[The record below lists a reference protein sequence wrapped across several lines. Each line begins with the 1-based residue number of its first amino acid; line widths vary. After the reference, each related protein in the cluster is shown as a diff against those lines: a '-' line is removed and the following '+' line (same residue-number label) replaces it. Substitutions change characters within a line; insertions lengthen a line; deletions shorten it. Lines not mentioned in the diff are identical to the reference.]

1 MTDDAILDL
10 YFSRSPQAIPAAA
23 EKYGAYCRAIAGNI
37 LPSAEDAEECVND
50 AYLRSW
56 EAIPPH
62 RPERLSA
69 FLGKIT
75 RNLSLT
81 RLSRLSAKKRGSG
94 EVPLAL
100 LELQECVPAP
110 DTPESALDEK
120 LLTQA
125 LTDFLRAQKP
135 RERTVFLKRY
145 WYLCSI
151 PAIARQTGLSES
163 NVKVILHRT
172 RQALRDYLREEGID
186 L

>member
-1 MTDDAILDL
+1 MTDTAILDL
-10 YFSRSPQAIPAAA
+10 YFSRSQQAIPATA
-23 EKYGAYCRAIAGNI
+23 EKYGSYCHAIAQNI
-37 LPSAEDAEECVND
+37 LSSPSDAEECVND
-50 AYLRSW
+50 TYLRAW

-81 RLSRLSAKKRGSG
+81 RLSRLSARKRGGG

-100 LELQECVPAP
+100 VELEECVPSP
-110 DTPESALDEK
+110 DTPESALEEK

-125 LTDFLRAQKP
+125 LADFLRGRRP

-151 PAIARQTGLSES
+151 SAIARQTGLSES
-163 NVKVILHRT
+163 SVKATLHRT
-172 RQALRDYLREEGID
+172 RQALKIYLQEGID